1 MKIKEVFL
9 REYRRIKDKI
19 ILKSIQK
26 KLKKAKKNELIMFKK
41 VLRLWQ

>member
-1 MKIKEVFL
+1 MKIKDIFL
-9 REYRRIKDKI
+9 RTYRGTKDKI

-26 KLKKAKKNELIMFKK
+26 KLKKAKKNELIMLKK